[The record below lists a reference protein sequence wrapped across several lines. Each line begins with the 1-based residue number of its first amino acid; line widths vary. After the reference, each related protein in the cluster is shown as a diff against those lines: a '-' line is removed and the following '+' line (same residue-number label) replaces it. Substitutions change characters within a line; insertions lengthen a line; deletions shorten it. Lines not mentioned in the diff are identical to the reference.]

1 MEKKLGKQIDIF
13 FGGPHKFE
21 RQPSCR
27 KAGDFPQRSTCWNCQ
42 ASKTKRKARA
52 GYVGPKPPLRKGVN
66 FRFVTL
72 PWLEIDKHINPQES
86 KITWN
91 RKTKSVYGFHR
102 SLPIV
107 SNLSFTLDSTSHEN
121 QTACLRLKTKIYI
134 ISTPINIYLPSK
146 KPPKTCFFYPSLSR
160 WPVQSKRDSD
170 ICHYRSNR
178 HQRYGTASASLKG
191 LNSRGP
197 GEMWR
202 RPKGCSSW
210 YRVLDVAWATW
221 ATWEIHILLG
231 RFIGGYLWLVIP
243 KNPYENRKK
252 IPWVYTARETTQGS
266 RGFRRIFFDDF
277 FLRL

>member
-42 ASKTKRKARA
+42 ASKTKRQARA

-102 SLPIV
+102 TTSLLPYFYESRKSNSLLKV
-107 SNLSFTLDSTSHEN
+107 SNQNLHKFPHL
-121 QTACLRLKTKIYI
+121 LIY
-134 ISTPINIYLPSK
+134 
-146 KPPKTCFFYPSLSR
+146 TC
-160 WPVQSKRDSD
+160 
-170 ICHYRSNR
+170 H
-178 HQRYGTASASLKG
+178 
-191 LNSRGP
+191 
-197 GEMWR
+197 
-202 RPKGCSSW
+202 
-210 YRVLDVAWATW
+210 
-221 ATWEIHILLG
+221 
-231 RFIGGYLWLVIP
+231 P
-243 KNPYENRKK
+243 KNLQKP
-252 IPWVYTARETTQGS
+252 
-266 RGFRRIFFDDF
+266 F
-277 FLRL
+277 FLSKSLTLACSK